1 MGRCFPVQQIF
12 GNRMPPV
19 HRPPMCFFRIM
30 LIKQMIGS
38 VHIYHSVR
46 IIDPHRRRG
55 KMQQWSVISAS
66 FRTHKC
72 CFSFPLS
79 HFAQPPDPDSRFQPS
94 VGRKRAAASI
104 SRRLVSIIKSLQPF
118 NFPYTVVRS
127 VYEALDVEAADSE
140 EALPASFSA
149 ARSTAVW

>member
-1 MGRCFPVQQIF
+1 
-12 GNRMPPV
+12 
-19 HRPPMCFFRIM
+19 M
-30 LIKQMIGS
+30 LFLLSS
-38 VHIYHSVR
+38 V
-46 IIDPHRRRG
+46 
-55 KMQQWSVISAS
+55 S
-66 FRTHKC
+66 FV
-72 CFSFPLS
+72 
-79 HFAQPPDPDSRFQPS
+79 QPPDPGSRFHPS

-127 VYEALDVEAADSE
+127 VYEALDVLDALDVEAADSE